1 MSARV
6 IYICAKSW
14 NYAYLVL
21 QWSGRTEQLHQQLNR
36 DIVKIIFKLVW
47 KWMETK
53 KFKQQFITFLVAIRS
68 KYVFDIDW
76 PVPSKTYRK
85 KSQFWWILDLLG
97 SSWPLEKCWYECPT
111 FRFEANNLWESLH
124 GLTNRS
130 TWIMQIE
137 PEPGQHPSQWRHGS
151 SWNIQLLFLR
161 TWTTLG
167 FCWGRHW
174 SAVNY
179 LLSASC
185 TPHWF
190 RSTRPLMHGR

>member
-1 MSARV
+1 MQYTWLFDGHVIIPMSM
-6 IYICAKSW
+6 ST
-14 NYAYLVL
+14 
-21 QWSGRTEQLHQQLNR
+21 TESVSPTLSNR
-36 DIVKIIFKLVW
+36 AL
-47 KWMETK
+47 
-53 KFKQQFITFLVAIRS
+53 
-68 KYVFDIDW
+68 
-76 PVPSKTYRK
+76 
-85 KSQFWWILDLLG
+85 SQFTCSSQRFAAIYG
-97 SSWPLEKCWYECPT
+97 SFVDCWCHSELAISRITDWKCWYECPT

-137 PEPGQHPSQWRHGS
+137 PESGQHPSQWRHGS

-161 TWTTLG
+161 TWMTRG

-179 LLSASC
+179 LMSASC